1 MIHMEKKRAFPPMP
15 LIILVVYSV
24 LVLLVVY
31 LLKNFSLI
39 AAPIFFAAVVAY
51 LFTPVVNWIER
62 KTRVRR
68 WLVTAVLLLLL
79 IVAVTLILANLFP
92 YAIDQTRKAADK
104 LPQVI
109 EDFKGQATGLGN
121 YLRRKFPDYVGK
133 FDLMTEI
140 ESSIRNFFAHFSNFL
155 VDAFSNIYSMVVTLL
170 YMILLPLFS
179 YYFIKDSRRI
189 RDSLVSLIPAS
200 REKHVVEKARQI
212 NRVLGSFVRGQA
224 IVVLILIVL
233 YSAGLLIL
241 DVPFAVIIGIFAGLG
256 DIIPYFGTIVGL
268 IVSVL
273 VSLVH
278 FQSPDK
284 IVLICVLFALVKG
297 SENWFFYPKIVGR
310 EIGLHFLWVLISLIF
325 FGQLFGFWGLV
336 IAIPSA
342 AVFKVFLSDLV
353 LYYKHSDYF
362 KEH

>member
-1 MIHMEKKRAFPPMP
+1 M
-15 LIILVVYSV
+15 
-24 LVLLVVY
+24 
-31 LLKNFSLI
+31 
-39 AAPIFFAAVVAY
+39 
-51 LFTPVVNWIER
+51 
-62 KTRVRR
+62 
-68 WLVTAVLLLLL
+68 
-79 IVAVTLILANLFP
+79 
-92 YAIDQTRKAADK
+92 
-104 LPQVI
+104 
-109 EDFKGQATGLGN
+109 
-121 YLRRKFPDYVGK
+121 
-133 FDLMTEI
+133 
-140 ESSIRNFFAHFSNFL
+140 
-155 VDAFSNIYSMVVTLL
+155 
-170 YMILLPLFS
+170 
-179 YYFIKDSRRI
+179 
-189 RDSLVSLIPAS
+189 
-200 REKHVVEKARQI
+200 
-212 NRVLGSFVRGQA
+212 
-224 IVVLILIVL
+224 
-233 YSAGLLIL
+233 
-241 DVPFAVIIGIFAGLG
+241 IIGIFAGLG

>member
-1 MIHMEKKRAFPPMP
+1 MP
-15 LIILVVYSV
+15 LVILIAYSV
-24 LVLLVVY
+24 FVLLVVY
-31 LLKNFSLI
+31 ILKHFSLI

-51 LFTPVVNWIER
+51 LFAPVVNWIER
-62 KTRVRR
+62 KTHVRR

-92 YAIDQTRKAADK
+92 YAIDQTQRAADK
-104 LPQVI
+104 LPQI
-109 EDFKGQATGLGN
+109 LEEFKSRAAGLGN

-140 ESSIRNFFAHFSNFL
+140 ENATRNFFAHFSNFL
-155 VDAFSNIYSMVVTLL
+155 VDAFSNIYSLVVTLL

-179 YYFIKDSRRI
+179 YYFIKDSRKI
-189 RDSLVSLIPAS
+189 RDSLVSLIPGT
-200 REKHVVEKARQI
+200 RQKHLIEKARQI
-212 NRVLGSFVRGQA
+212 NRVLGSFMRGQA
-224 IVVLILIVL
+224 IIVLILIVL
-233 YSAGLLIL
+233 YSSGLVIL
-241 DVPFAVIIGIFAGLG
+241 DVPFALIIGIFAGLG

-273 VSLVH
+273 VSFVH
-278 FQSPDK
+278 FQSLDK
-284 IVLICVLFALVKG
+284 IVLICVLFAFVKG

-336 IAIPSA
+336 VAIPSA
-342 AVFKVFLSDLV
+342 ATFKVFLSDLV
-353 LYYKHSDYF
+353 QYYRDSDYF
-362 KEH
+362 KQH